1 MAAKK
6 SAKKSAKKQRS
17 KRAHGR
23 VIFRTHLEDG
33 GSDWFQAG
41 PLWLQAPPFGETDPF
56 TETMS
61 SRITRRES
69 QAKRQSVRALDLLKR
84 LTKKR

>member
-6 SAKKSAKKQRS
+6 SAKKRRS
-17 KRAHGR
+17 KGAHSR
-23 VIFRTHLEDG
+23 IIFRTHAEDG
-33 GSDWFQAG
+33 GTDWFQAG

-61 SRITRRES
+61 SRLTRRKS

-84 LTKKR
+84 VTKTR

>member
-6 SAKKSAKKQRS
+6 STKKSAKKPRS
-17 KRAHGR
+17 KGAHSR
-23 VIFRTHLEDG
+23 MIFRTHAG
-33 GSDWFQAG
+33 AAGSDWFQAG

-61 SRITRRES
+61 SRLARRKS